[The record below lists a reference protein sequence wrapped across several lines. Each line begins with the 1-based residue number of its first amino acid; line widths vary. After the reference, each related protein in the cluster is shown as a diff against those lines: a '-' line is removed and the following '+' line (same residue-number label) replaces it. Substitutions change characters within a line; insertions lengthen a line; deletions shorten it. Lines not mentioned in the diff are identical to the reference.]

1 MAEWVFLT
9 GAPPTEQVVTAG
21 TADAAARKAGAYV
34 ARNMEGD
41 GASTFNVWV
50 LGGPALEYDVVVE
63 TKVNRT
69 VTVTPTP
76 PIPIPPVVP

>member
-9 GAPPTEQVVTAG
+9 NAPPAEQVVTAAN
-21 TADAAARKAGAYV
+21 ADAAARRAGAFV

-50 LGGPALEYDVVVE
+50 LGGPAQQFDVAVE

-76 PIPIPPVVP
+76 APPVVP